1 VSNRPATATDN
12 NEYTGQYCNLREGSY
27 AGGREAVFFFRP
39 TLIYREGE
47 GYGSRPTFTP
57 AVVLFVTLPETETN
71 TDPG

>member
-1 VSNRPATATDN
+1 VGGKQYSFFVRP
-12 NEYTGQYCNLREGSY
+12 
-27 AGGREAVFFFRP
+27 F
-39 TLIYREGE
+39 IYRESE